1 MARILIVDDVAAMR
15 GIVRTVLESGRHRV
29 LDARTADEALALARV
44 TRVHMVLTDVN
55 MPGMSGLELITHLR
69 AIRTYRNTPIMILAN
84 GNADKNIDQAM
95 NLGACGWIE
104 KPFTPEGLLGT
115 VNQVLVDVYVNH

>member
-15 GIVRTVLESGRHRV
+15 GIVRVVLESGRHRV
-29 LDARTADEALALARV
+29 LDACTAEEALALAKV
-44 TRVHMVLTDVN
+44 TRVHLVLTDVN
-55 MPGMSGLELITHLR
+55 MPGMSGLELITELR

-84 GNADKNIDQAM
+84 GNADRNVEQAM
-95 NLGACGWIE
+95 KLGACGWIE
-104 KPFTPEGLLGT
+104 KPFKPEGLLGT